1 MPEEIPLR
9 AVDVT
14 DVMWDFFET
23 IRRHRY
29 KKWGAQVKCVLVVM
43 SILRLR
49 VVMGANDLS

>member
-29 KKWGAQVKCVLVVM
+29 KKWGAQVKCVLVV
-43 SILRLR
+43 ILLIMKIILLGR
-49 VVMGANDLS
+49 